1 MANNNCDD
9 NIMDVHDLDIALA
22 HVSNISSPGLPTNHH
37 LEHKFKASFKVLP
50 FSLTFLIGM

>member
-9 NIMDVHDLDIALA
+9 KIMDVHDLDIALV
-22 HVSNISSPGLPTNHH
+22 HVNNIYSPRLPTNHH

-50 FSLTFLIGM
+50 FSLPFLIGL

>member
-9 NIMDVHDLDIALA
+9 DIMDVHDVDIALA
-22 HVSNISSPGLPTNHH
+22 HMSNISSLELPTNHH

-50 FSLTFLIGM
+50 FSLPFLIG